1 LIKAAFKGRQTRQS
15 QSKKS
20 TRYKY
25 RRDSVTG
32 KLVRWVKPAAAG

>member
-1 LIKAAFKGRQTRQS
+1 VQA
-15 QSKKS
+15 